1 MYTFIHEGY
10 YALIPV
16 INILLAITVIF
27 LERRNVG
34 VTWAWLMV
42 LFFLPGVGFLLY
54 LILGQNLSRRK
65 IYKLKNESERQIISA
80 LVEQQKEDLRQD
92 RVPYRDEVVHNY
104 QDMIYMNLSSA
115 YALYT
120 QDNEVAIYTDGSE
133 KFEALLQDIEQA
145 EDHVHILYFIIRNDS
160 LGVRL
165 VEALARKAREGRAV
179 RLMYDAIGCSA
190 LPRDF
195 FRDLREAG
203 GEVAAFFPSRIPYL
217 NLRVNYRNHRKLV
230 IIDGKVGYIG
240 GFNVGNEYLGLSKRF
255 GYWRDTHLRLVG
267 GSVLHMQA
275 LFFLDWTLA
284 SRQEIALAPR
294 YFPLVPHSGHVGM
307 QIVSSG
313 PDSDWQQI
321 KNAYIKMIVT
331 AKEYIYIQTPY
342 FIPDESLITALK
354 MAALSGVDVK
364 LMIPSKPDHRFVY
377 WASFSYI
384 GELLPFGVQCYLY
397 EKGFLHA
404 KTIVADGRVA
414 SVGTANVDI
423 RSFKLNFEVN
433 AFIYDTETAE
443 TLTQIFEADMKHSRW
458 LTQTG
463 YSNRPLLHKF
473 REPCARLLSPIF

>member
-1 MYTFIHEGY
+1 MAILHEG
-10 YALIPV
+10 YALIP
-16 INILLAITVIF
+16 ILNILLAITVIF

-65 IYKLKNESERQIISA
+65 IYKLQNERERQIVNA

-92 RVPYRDEVVHNY
+92 RIPYRDTAIMNY

-120 QDNEVAIYTDGSE
+120 QDNEVVLYTDGTE
-133 KFEALLQDIEQA
+133 KFEALLADIGQA
-145 EDHVHILYFIIRNDS
+145 EDHVHLMYFIIRHDS
-160 LGVRL
+160 LGTRL
-165 VEALARKAREGRAV
+165 MEALTRKAREGVIV
-179 RLMYDAIGCSA
+179 RLMYDAIGCYS
-190 LPRDF
+190 LPKSF
-195 FRDLREAG
+195 FHELREAG

-217 NLRVNYRNHRKLV
+217 NLRVNYRNHRKLA
-230 IIDGKVGYIG
+230 IIDGKLGYIG

-255 GYWRDTHLRLVG
+255 GYWRDTHLKLSG

-275 LFFLDWTLA
+275 LFFLDWALA
-284 SRQEIALAPR
+284 HRQEIELAPR
-294 YFPLVPHSGHVGM
+294 YFPLIPNPGRVGM

-313 PDSDWQQI
+313 PDSEWQQI
-321 KNAYIKMIVT
+321 KHAYIKMIVT

-364 LMIPSKPDHRFVY
+364 IMIPIKPDHKLVY
-377 WASFSYI
+377 WASLSYI

-443 TLTQIFEADMKHSRW
+443 KLKLVFEDDMKHSRW
-458 LTQTG
+458 LTQAG
-463 YSNRPLLHKF
+463 YQNRPLLHKF